1 MLKKVISA
9 ILNAGCMMN
18 KTDLIKYVSQ
28 ECAIPIKT
36 TQKMLDSTLNQ
47 ITEALLRGEIV
58 SLAHFGK
65 FFAKYSKKKKK
76 TVPSTALRV
85 SVPPKFVP
93 KFSAF
98 RALKRRFLINFG

>member
-1 MLKKVISA
+1 
-9 ILNAGCMMN
+9 MN
-18 KTDLIKYVSQ
+18 KSDLVKSISQ
-28 ECAIPIKT
+28 ECMIPIKT
-36 TQKMLDSTLNQ
+36 TQKVLDSMLNL
-47 ITEALLRGEIV
+47 ITEALLRGEVV

-65 FFAKYSKKKKK
+65 FFAKYSRGATKA
-76 TVPSTALRV
+76 VPSTALRV